1 MSVSLYGS
9 GNTVIQVQS
18 YNLTT
23 SVSTTSSSYVTTGLA
38 VSITPQSTTS
48 KILILVE
55 GAGAC
60 SVTNSG
66 AYYTVYRNS
75 TDLGNTNGLSTIY
88 NNATYSGKFRGTFGM
103 CYLDSPATT
112 SSTTYTVYFKTNT
125 VGTIYVNDDTTTSS
139 ITVMEIAYA

>member
-9 GNTVIQVQS
+9 GNTVIQAVS
-18 YNLTT
+18 SNLTS

-38 VSITPQSTTS
+38 VSITPQSSTS

-60 SVTNSG
+60 SQTNSG
-66 AYYTVYRNS
+66 AYYTVYRGA
-75 TDLGNTNGLSTIY
+75 TDLGNTNGFSTIY
-88 NNATYSGKFRGTFGM
+88 NNASYSGKFRSTLGIA
-103 CYLDSPATT
+103 YLDSPSTT

-125 VGTIYVNDDTTTSS
+125 VGTIYVNDDSTTST
-139 ITVMEIAYA
+139 ITVLEIAYA